1 MIYKGAIWLSGE
13 PSPVICHTMNTL
25 KLYLVFLFSSRTLS
39 CLVHLCVSRML
50 SWFSSPSHNFWASLK
65 PMKELA
71 GGYKPALHLRHLGIS
86 YSQGSPHSS
95 FSNALKLNH
104 VLFSAS
110 LVVSSSFFLIGQK
123 KATCVH
129 HNLALLCNIKSLVLK
144 WSGFDRYC
152 ILFSLLKWLFISL
165 VRRLN
170 IDNTFSAIF

>member
-1 MIYKGAIWLSGE
+1 MECRVFSYSCSGLTWYTKE
-13 PSPVICHTMNTL
+13 PFDSQESLHSVICHTMNTL

-86 YSQGSPHSS
+86 YSQGSSHSS

-110 LVVSSSFFLIGQK
+110 LVVSSSFF
-123 KATCVH
+123 
-129 HNLALLCNIKSLVLK
+129 
-144 WSGFDRYC
+144 WS
-152 ILFSLLKWLFISL
+152 
-165 VRRLN
+165 VRRKQLVS
-170 IDNTFSAIF
+170 ITT